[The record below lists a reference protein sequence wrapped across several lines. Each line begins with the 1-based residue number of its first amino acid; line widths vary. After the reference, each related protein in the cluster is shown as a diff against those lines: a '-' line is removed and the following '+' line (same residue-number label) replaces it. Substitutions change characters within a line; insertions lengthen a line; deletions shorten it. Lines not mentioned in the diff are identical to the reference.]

1 MCCYIMCYVL
11 PVFVCMK
18 NEEKERERE
27 RKQEERMRMR
37 EREKA
42 VIG

>member
-27 RKQEERMRMR
+27 RKQEEKMRMR